1 MGELDKYLVI
11 LFILPMRISSAVS
24 AGPASSTLAIVA
36 TEQKQKS
43 Y

>member
-1 MGELDKYLVI
+1 MGELDKYLLI

-24 AGPASSTLAIVA
+24 EGPASSTLAIVA
-36 TEQKQKS
+36 TEQRQKS